1 MDIDELK
8 LGQIKE
14 IRSLFPAVPAVV
26 SSHPYEL
33 GANYLLRT
41 VTMINT
47 GRLVAVTEKEL
58 VLEDAS
64 WIADTG
70 RFADALISCEF
81 HEVEPFPE
89 GQVIISR
96 GALVDAVKIASLPRS
111 QK

>member
-14 IRSLFPAVPAVV
+14 IRSLFPAVV

-33 GANYLLRT
+33 GSNYLLRT
-41 VTMINT
+41 VTMINA

-81 HEVEPFPE
+81 YEVEPFPE
-89 GQVIISR
+89 GQVIVSR